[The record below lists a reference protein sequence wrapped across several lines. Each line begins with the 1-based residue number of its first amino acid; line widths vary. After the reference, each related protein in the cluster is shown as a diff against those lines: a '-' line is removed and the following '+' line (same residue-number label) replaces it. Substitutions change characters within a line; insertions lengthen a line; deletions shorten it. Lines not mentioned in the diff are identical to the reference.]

1 MSKSME
7 RYSNNGVQV
16 YDDYQCREI
25 CKTSSLIEA
34 KEVCQE
40 LNSLFDDTQDTIEK
54 LQEITTRLNETEEY
68 TDNIIKLID
77 IRIEENKQLAL
88 IHFRTPEDDY
98 INEYESRANE
108 LSQLKKLIQ
117 DGKLF

>member
-1 MSKSME
+1 MTQSME
-7 RYSNNGVQV
+7 RYNNNGVQV
-16 YDDYQCREI
+16 YDDYQCREV
-25 CKTSSLIEA
+25 CKTTSITDA
-34 KEVCQE
+34 KEVCLE
-40 LNSLFDDTQDTIEK
+40 LNRLFDESQDTIDK
-54 LQEITTRLNETEEY
+54 LQELSSRLNETEERL
-68 TDNIIKLID
+68 DNILKLID
-77 IRIEENKQLAL
+77 IRVEENKQLAL